1 MKRKHDILV
10 LIFILLLF
18 CNGEH
23 LFAQTNGFRLA
34 QKITSDLNSGIQ
46 YWRAGNDQAYQVAVP
61 ITFIYPVSD
70 RLRFDVSSS
79 PSFSGLKAAKS
90 SRLNGMSDTRLRGSY
105 VLGENAFMFTFG
117 ANLPSGKNLLSG
129 EELTVANVL
138 SIHALNFQTPL
149 LGQGLDASAGF
160 IMARPLAGFVL
171 GLGAGY
177 LMRGQF
183 KPFAD
188 FDLKYNPGDEV
199 SFSLGLDRSLN
210 RQDKLMLDLGYT
222 IYTEDT
228 SNDTKVY
235 QAGNKFTA
243 QAMAYFPGE
252 VWTFVVS
259 ALERYRGKNKIG
271 SDNLTPERLNSN
283 GNEFELTGM
292 VILAMNRRTSFGG
305 ILEGK
310 FYSNNAYGFGG
321 ANVGGVGVSYGLKLS
336 HSIQLDAGF
345 RYYMGRYNASLK
357 NVNLLGI
364 KLLTGLKIYL

>member
-1 MKRKHDILV
+1 MNRKYDILIIIF
-10 LIFILLLF
+10 LIFFSMKNERLLS
-18 CNGEH
+18 
-23 LFAQTNGFRLA
+23 QTGSFRLA
-34 QKITSDLNSGIQ
+34 QKITSNLNSGIQ
-46 YWRAGNDQAYQVAVP
+46 YWRAGNDQAYQFTVP

-70 RLRFDVSSS
+70 RLRLDISNS
-79 PSFSGLKAAKS
+79 PSFSGIKAAQS
-90 SRLNGMSDTRLRGSY
+90 SQLNGLSDTRLRGSY
-105 VLGENAFMFTFG
+105 VLGEDAFMFTFG
-117 ANLPSGKNLLSG
+117 VNLPSGKNLLSA

-160 IMARPLAGFVL
+160 IMARPLGGFVF

-177 LMRGQF
+177 LMRGRF
-183 KPFAD
+183 KPFSD

-199 SFSLGLDRSLN
+199 SFSLGLDRPLN
-210 RQDKLMLDLGYT
+210 REDKLILDMSYT
-222 IYTEDT
+222 IYTQDI
-228 SNDTKVY
+228 SNETKVF

-259 ALERYRGKNKIG
+259 MLNRYKAKNKIG

-283 GNEFELTGM
+283 SNEFELIAM
-292 VILAMNRRTSFGG
+292 IILALNRRTSFGG
-305 ILEGK
+305 VVEGK

-321 ANVGGVGVSYGLKLS
+321 ANVGGIGVSYGLKLS

-345 RYYMGRYNASLK
+345 RYYMGTYNTSVK

-364 KLLTGLKIYL
+364 KLLTGIKIFL

>member
-1 MKRKHDILV
+1 MKRKHNI
-10 LIFILLLF
+10 LIFIIVF
-18 CNGEH
+18 SCMGAN
-23 LFAQTNGFRLA
+23 LFAQVGAYRLA
-34 QKITSDLNSGIQ
+34 HKITSDLNSGIQ
-46 YWRAGNDQAYQVAVP
+46 YWRAGNDQAYQIAVP

-70 RLRFDVSSS
+70 RLRLDISNS
-79 PSFSGLKAAKS
+79 PSFSGIKAAQNS
-90 SRLNGMSDTRLRGSY
+90 QLNGLSDTRLRGSY
-105 VLGENAFMFTFG
+105 VLGEDAFMFTFG
-117 ANLPSGKNLLSG
+117 VNLPSGKNLLSG

-149 LGQGLDASAGF
+149 LGQGLDASAGLV
-160 IMARPLAGFVL
+160 MARPLGGYVL

-183 KPFAD
+183 KPFSD

-199 SFSLGLDRSLN
+199 SISFGVDRPLN
-210 RQDKLMLDLGYT
+210 RQDKLMLDMSYT

-235 QAGNKFTA
+235 KAGNKFTV
-243 QAMAYFPGE
+243 QAMAYFPGD
-252 VWTFVVS
+252 VWTFI
-259 ALERYRGKNKIG
+259 ANMLNRYRGKNKIG
-271 SDNLTPERLNSN
+271 TDNLTPERLNSN

-292 VILAMNRRTSFGG
+292 VILALNRRTSVGG
-305 ILEGK
+305 VVEGK

-321 ANVGGVGVSYGLKLS
+321 ANVGGLGFSYGLKLS
-336 HSIQLDAGF
+336 HRIQLDAGF
-345 RYYMGRYNASLK
+345 RYYMGVYNTTLK